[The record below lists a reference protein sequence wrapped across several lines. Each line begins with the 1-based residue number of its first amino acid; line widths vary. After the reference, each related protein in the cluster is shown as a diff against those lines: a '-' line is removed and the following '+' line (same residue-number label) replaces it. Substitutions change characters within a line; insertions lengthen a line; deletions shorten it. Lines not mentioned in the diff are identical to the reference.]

1 MMPRAQ
7 IVPALLAALATIV
20 ISIPLTSLFSA
31 SSWALPAGLGVLV
44 VAATGVLLRSS
55 LNHTGV
61 TILGQIVVGSAYV
74 LVTQLGETTLL
85 GVVPTPETLTRL
97 VEHVDEAQR
106 TITEYAA
113 PAPETPGITVTLVMI
128 IMIVGLAVD
137 MSAATASSPAI
148 AGLPLFSLFLVS
160 AANSGGALAWGWF
173 LVGAGLWL
181 AMLTY
186 QSGIDLRQ
194 WTTSVPMLGHHDAQG
209 DAERSL
215 RWQAVR
221 VSAVGL
227 AIAMLVPAAMPHMP
241 TRYVLD
247 GMGRGGSG
255 AGQDTDGIRLA
266 TDLDLKKSLEDPSED
281 PVLTYTTNDPT
292 PEPLRVAVVEDF
304 TDGFGRMRSA
314 AREPQSSF
322 QPEDPLARVPEE
334 IPRESRNF
342 VVESNGVSAPQLALP
357 DNVTSA
363 DLDGIDW
370 SIGADRTARVQR
382 KPDAYSATF
391 SELQPDT
398 EHFDGSV
405 DEPIDPAANRS
416 AYVNLDPGSAEEI
429 QDLADELAPEDGGP
443 LADAQ
448 AIQEYLRGP
457 DFTYSLDIPRPSDG
471 PDDPILS
478 FLETKTGYCQQYAA
492 TMTLLARARDIPARV
507 VVGFLP
513 GTDGDDETTLVRASD
528 AHAWPELYFESV
540 GWVRFEP
547 TKGTRAASIPG
558 YSINTDDGP
567 NATSETTEE
576 PETSTTTSSEEAPAP
591 EDEATPEADEESWL
605 SRWSGWILTALLAL
619 AALAIVPVTAVLARR
634 RERTTSANDLERIEH
649 EWRDLI
655 DRIEDLGIEPPPGAT
670 PRDLGAW
677 LTRRAHLEGEAQGRL
692 DHVVTTLE
700 RARYG
705 RPGQDLPDISSDVSA
720 VVGEVR
726 DQRMRST
733 RLRAALWPR
742 AGVDAWLALP
752 RRATGALRRLVRRDG

>member
-1 MMPRAQ
+1 MTPRAQ
-7 IVPALLAALATIV
+7 VVPALLSALATIIIAV
-20 ISIPLTSLFSA
+20 PLTSLFTE
-31 SSWALPAGLGVLV
+31 SSWALPSALGVLV
-44 VAATGVLLRSS
+44 VSATGILLRSS
-55 LNHTGV
+55 TNNTGV
-61 TILGQIVVGSAYV
+61 TILGQAVAGCAYV
-74 LVTQLGETTLL
+74 LVTQLGETTRL
-85 GVVPTPETLTRL
+85 GVVPTPETITRL

-113 PAPETPGITVTLVMI
+113 PAPETTGITVMLVMI
-128 IMIVGLAVD
+128 IMVVGLAVD

-160 AANSGGALAWGWF
+160 AANSGGTLPWGWF

-186 QSGIDLRQ
+186 QAGVDLRH
-194 WTTSVPMLGHHDAQG
+194 WTTSVPLLGNDDAQG

-215 RWQAVR
+215 RWQAAR
-221 VSAVGL
+221 VAAVGL

-241 TRYVLD
+241 TQYVLD
-247 GMGRGGSG
+247 GLGQGGSG
-255 AGQDTDGIRLA
+255 GGEDTDGIRLA
-266 TDLDLKKSLEDPSED
+266 TELDLKKSLEDPSDD
-281 PVLTYTTNDPT
+281 PVLSYTTDDPT

-314 AREPQSSF
+314 AREPEPGF
-322 QPEDPLARVPEE
+322 RPDDPMAGVPEE
-334 IPRESRNF
+334 IPRESRNL
-342 VVESNGVSAPQLALP
+342 VVEANGVAAPQLALP

-363 DLDGIDW
+363 ELNGIDW
-370 SIGADRTARVQR
+370 SLGRDSTARVQR
-382 KPDAYSATF
+382 TPDAYSATF
-391 SELQPDT
+391 AELQPDA
-398 EHFDGSV
+398 EHFAGSV
-405 DEPIDPAANRS
+405 DTPIDPSADRS

-429 QDLADELAPEDGGP
+429 QDLADELAPEEGGA

-457 DFTYSLDIPRPSDG
+457 DFTYSLDIPQPDDGPSD
-471 PDDPILS
+471 PVLS
-478 FLETKTGYCQQYAA
+478 FLETKTGYCQQFAA

-513 GTDGDDETTLVRASD
+513 GSNTDGETHLVRASD
-528 AHAWPELYFESV
+528 AHAWPELYFDSV

-558 YSINTDDGP
+558 YSINSDDGP
-567 NATSETTEE
+567 DPTQETTEE
-576 PETSTTTSSEEAPAP
+576 PETSTSTTSEEAPA
-591 EDEATPEADEESWL
+591 EEETATPDTEEESWL
-605 SRWSGWILTALLAL
+605 SRWSGWILTMLLGL
-619 AALAIVPVTAVLARR
+619 AALAIVPVTAILARR
-634 RERTTSANDLERIEH
+634 RERVTAADDVSRVEH

-655 DRIEDLGIEPPPGAT
+655 DRVEDLGIEPPPGAT
-670 PRDLGAW
+670 PRDVGAW
-677 LTRRAHLEGEAQGRL
+677 LRRRAHLEGETQERL

-705 RPGQDLPDISSDVSA
+705 RPGQELPNISSDVSSI
-720 VVGEVR
+720 VGEVR

-752 RRATGALRRLVRRDG
+752 RRVGDGLRRLVRRRG

>member
-1 MMPRAQ
+1 MTPRAQ
-7 IVPALLAALATIV
+7 VVPALLAALATIV
-20 ISIPLTSLFSA
+20 ISVPLTGLFSD
-31 SSWALPAGLGVLV
+31 SSWALPAAVGVLV
-44 VAATGVLLRSS
+44 VAATGIILRSS
-55 LNHTGV
+55 VNHTGV
-61 TILGQIVVGSAYV
+61 TILGQAVVGCAYV
-74 LVTQLGETTLL
+74 LMTQLRETTRL
-85 GVVPTPETLTRL
+85 GVVPTRETFTRL
-97 VEHVDEAQR
+97 AEHVGEAQR

-113 PAPETPGITVTLVMI
+113 PAPETTGITVTLIMI

-160 AANSGGALAWGWF
+160 AANSGGSLAWGWF

-186 QSGIDLRQ
+186 QSGVDLRQ
-194 WTTSVPMLGHHDAQG
+194 WTTSVPLLGHDEAQG

-215 RWQAVR
+215 RWQAAR
-221 VSAVGL
+221 VAGVGL
-227 AIAMLVPAAMPHMP
+227 AIAMLVPTAMPHMP

-247 GMGRGGSG
+247 GLGQGGSG
-255 AGQDTDGIRLA
+255 AGEDTDGIRLA
-266 TDLDLKKSLEDPSED
+266 TELDLRKSLEDPSED
-281 PVLTYTTNDPT
+281 PVLSYTTDDPT

-304 TDGFGRMRSA
+304 ADGFGRMSSA
-314 AREPQSSF
+314 AQEPRSGF
-322 QPEDPLARVPEE
+322 QPDDPLTGVPEE
-334 IPRESRNF
+334 IPRENRNF
-342 VVESNGVSAPQLALP
+342 VVEANGVSAPQLPLP

-363 DLDGIDW
+363 DLGGIDW
-370 SIGADRTARVQR
+370 SLGADSTARVQR
-382 KPDAYSATF
+382 TPDAYSATF
-391 SELQPDT
+391 AELQPDA

-405 DEPIDPAANRS
+405 DEPIDPAADRS
-416 AYVNLDPGSAEEI
+416 AYVDLDPGSAEEI

-457 DFTYSLDIPRPSDG
+457 DFTYSLDIPRPSGG

-478 FLETKTGYCQQYAA
+478 FLETGTGYCQQFAA

-513 GTDGDDETTLVRASD
+513 GSSPDGENHLVRASD
-528 AHAWPELYFESV
+528 AHAWPELYFDSV

-547 TKGTRAASIPG
+547 TKGTQSASIPG
-558 YSINTDDGP
+558 YSINSDDGP
-567 NATSETTEE
+567 DATTETTEA
-576 PETSTTTSSEEAPAP
+576 PETSTPTTSEEVPT
-591 EDEATPEADEESWL
+591 EDETTTPIPEEESWL

-619 AALAIVPVTAVLARR
+619 AALAIVPATAVLARR
-634 RERTTSANDLERIEH
+634 RERRTSANDVDRIEH

-655 DRIEDLGIEPPPGAT
+655 DRIEDLGIEPPAGAT
-670 PRDLGAW
+670 PRDIGTWLG
-677 LTRRAHLEGEAQGRL
+677 RRAHLESEVQGRL
-692 DHVVTTLE
+692 DRVVTTLE

-705 RPGQDLPDISSDVSA
+705 RPGQDLPDISADVSS
-720 VVGEVR
+720 VVSEVR

-752 RRATGALRRLVRRDG
+752 RRLTQGLRRLVGRDG